1 MITLDRIEMFLL
13 RLPLVH
19 EFETSSHRKGHLEH
33 ILVRVTDIDGATGW
47 GESACPTDPFFC
59 NENVETCWLM
69 LRDYLAPA
77 LLGVPWETPADAV
90 RSLCHVKG
98 NNFARAA
105 LDIASW
111 DLYSRRQEIS
121 VAAALG
127 GTAFSVQAGVSL
139 GIEPTIDALLEQ
151 VALHVG
157 QGYRRIKLKIKPGWD
172 IEPARRVRDEFPG
185 VGLQVDANGAYDG
198 SLADLAVFNQLDD
211 LNLLMIEQPFE
222 ENNLLAHSRLQ
233 QNLHTPICLD
243 ETITTASMAETA
255 LAMRACRIINVKV
268 SRLGGLGP
276 ARAVHDLCRSQGI
289 PAWCGGMHEFGIGRA
304 ANVALA
310 SLPGF
315 TLPSDVSGSDKYF
328 AQDVVEPAVLAA
340 DGAVPVPFE
349 RPGLGHEVIWSR
361 LQDHLLR
368 TAELTAGQ

>member
-1 MITLDRIEMFLL
+1 
-13 RLPLVH
+13 
-19 EFETSSHRKGHLEH
+19 
-33 ILVRVTDIDGATGW
+33 
-47 GESACPTDPFFC
+47 
-59 NENVETCWLM
+59 
-69 LRDYLAPA
+69 
-77 LLGVPWETPADAV
+77 
-90 RSLCHVKG
+90 
-98 NNFARAA
+98 
-105 LDIASW
+105 
-111 DLYSRRQEIS
+111 
-121 VAAALG
+121 
-127 GTAFSVQAGVSL
+127 
-139 GIEPTIDALLEQ
+139 

-172 IEPARRVRDEFPG
+172 IEPVRRVRDDFPG
-185 VGLQVDANGAYDG
+185 VDLQVDANGAYDG
-198 SLADLAVFNQLDD
+198 SPADLAVFNKLDH

-222 ENNLLAHSRLQ
+222 ETNLLAHSRLQ
-233 QNLHTPICLD
+233 QNLRTPICLD

-255 LAMRACRIINVKV
+255 LAMGACRIINIKV

-276 ARAVHDLCRSQGI
+276 ARAVHDLCRSQGV

-328 AQDVVEPAVLAA
+328 AQDLVEPAVVAA
-340 DGAVPVPFE
+340 DGSVLVPFDP
-349 RPGLGHEVIWSR
+349 PGLGHEVIWSR